1 MAASLEVRVPFL
13 NRIAVDFI
21 AALPLELKLKR
32 LTGKYLLRRAM
43 ADLLPAEVLQ
53 RPKQG
58 FAMPVAHWLGG
69 PLRELVG
76 DMLSPQRIRR
86 QGLFNPSFVERLLH
100 EHFTRQS
107 DNRKQLWT
115 LLIFQLWFA
124 RYGSPTGGGD
134 GS

>member
-13 NRIAVDFI
+13 NRIVVDFVS
-21 AALPLELKLKR
+21 ALPIELKLRR

-43 ADLLPAEVLQ
+43 ADLLPAEVVK

-76 DMLSPQRIRR
+76 DLLAPERIKR
-86 QGLFNPSFVERLLH
+86 QGLFNHSCVSRLVD
-100 EHFTRQS
+100 EHFARQV

-115 LLIFQLWFA
+115 LLVFQLWHA
-124 RYGSPTGGGD
+124 RWASAATTPH
-134 GS
+134 